1 MVLVHLWLK
10 VRRSQPACDGESTC
24 KLSSTQAKLS
34 PAPIQHMLT
43 PHDEPAH
50 ALQARTKEG
59 HLVQGHPCDD
69 FIEHS
74 NSLQCRHLVEQH
86 SMVLPK
92 WSERVRYS
100 AQMLQSTSLPQ
111 WERKMAQQPQIPAFC
126 ASHFKAGLSA
136 RGSSAKKPFGTREP
150 GSSYKQLVKLEL
162 ETEKPKQTLV
172 AKGIKKLPDFRD
184 CHELTSSS
192 PSSCRRGTTTPPT
205 ETDPAGARDL
215 AMDEDRRIH
224 MRLARLKQLGMSLE
238 SPVGLVASGFSKCV
252 FF

>member
-111 WERKMAQQPQIPAFC
+111 CERKMAQQVSNPGLLCQPLQGWSQCTWELCQKAFWNTLWQLLQT
-126 ASHFKAGLSA
+126 AG
-136 RGSSAKKPFGTREP
+136 E
-150 GSSYKQLVKLEL
+150 
-162 ETEKPKQTLV
+162 
-172 AKGIKKLPDFRD
+172 
-184 CHELTSSS
+184 
-192 PSSCRRGTTTPPT
+192 
-205 ETDPAGARDL
+205 AGARNRKTEADPCCKGHQKSSQISEMWGHEL
-215 AMDEDRRIH
+215 LSQFLSQGDHNTTHRDRPCRCP
-224 MRLARLKQLGMSLE
+224 G
-238 SPVGLVASGFSKCV
+238 SGYG
-252 FF
+252 